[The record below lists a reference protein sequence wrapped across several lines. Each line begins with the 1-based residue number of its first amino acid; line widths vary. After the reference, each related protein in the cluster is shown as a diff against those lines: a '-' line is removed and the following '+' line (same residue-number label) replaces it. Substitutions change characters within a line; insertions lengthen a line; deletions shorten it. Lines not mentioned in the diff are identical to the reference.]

1 MKMDGMLSG
10 IRVLD
15 STTAVAMP
23 TAMHILADMGAEV
36 IKIETPTREE
46 SGRRDES
53 FQYLHHSKKSMTINL
68 KAPGGV
74 QLYKDL
80 VGRSDVLVENN
91 RAGTLDRL
99 GVGYSE
105 LIKVKPNIIL
115 LSNTGFG
122 QTGPWKR
129 YAGIGTFL
137 ELIAGVSHFTGYP
150 DQGPRQVGN
159 AWIDIH
165 VAWMAVFSILA
176 ALHWREESG
185 EGQHIDFS
193 MYQVGVSTLGAEVLD
208 FIVNGN
214 IGKQMG
220 NRHPVHAPHGVYLCR
235 GDDKWIAIAVEN
247 DEEWRALL
255 KSMGNPEW
263 ADNPKFED
271 ALSRHHNQ
279 DEIDGHIAEWTKGWD
294 FYELM
299 HLLQGNGVIASV
311 VPNTAE
317 LMTDPHMKARG
328 FYEKLTHSPE
338 SGLGDRLLIGRPWK
352 VSKTPSQFR
361 GPAPTLGQD
370 NEYIMKEVLKRTQE
384 EIDELYE
391 AGVLA
396 MQTHGETPPSP
407 QAQAAPA
414 RPRPGAA
421 NPAPSVEEG
430 TLAYIDPDYQKRLG
444 VE

>member
-1 MKMDGMLSG
+1 MEMDGMLTG

-46 SGRRDES
+46 AGRRDDG
-53 FQYLHHSKKSMTINL
+53 FLYLQHSKKSVTINL

-74 QLYKDL
+74 ELYKDL
-80 VGRSDVLVENN
+80 VSKSDVLVENN

-105 LIKVKPNIIL
+105 LIKAKSNIIL

-122 QTGPWKR
+122 QTGPWNR

-137 ELIAGVSHFTGYP
+137 ELITGVSHTTGYL

-185 EGQHIDFS
+185 EGQHVDFS
-193 MYQVGVSTLGAEVLD
+193 MYQVGVSTMGSEILD

-214 IGKQMG
+214 VGKQMG
-220 NRHPVHAPHGVYLCR
+220 NRHPVHAPHGVYPCH

-247 DEEWRALL
+247 DDEWRALL
-255 KSMGNPEW
+255 NTMGDPDW
-263 ADNPKFED
+263 ASSPKFD
-271 ALSRHHNQ
+271 DPLSRHHNQ
-279 DEIDGHIAEWTKGWD
+279 DEIDGHITEWAKNWD

-299 HLLQGNGVIASV
+299 HVLQNNGVIASV
-311 VPNTAE
+311 IPNTAE
-317 LMTDPHMKARG
+317 LMTDPHMKTRG

-338 SGLGDRLLIGRPWK
+338 SGLGTRVFIGRPWK
-352 VSKTPSQFR
+352 VSKTPSRFR
-361 GPAPTLGQD
+361 GPAPMLGRD
-370 NEYIMKEVLKRTQE
+370 NDYVMKEVLERSDE
-384 EIDELYE
+384 EIRELYE

-396 MQTHGETPPSP
+396 KETNGGAELPSRPQGPP
-407 QAQAAPA
+407 AQ
-414 RPRPGAA
+414 PRPGAA
-421 NPAPSVEEG
+421 NPAPSIENG
-430 TLAYIDPDYQKRLG
+430 TLAYVHPDYQNRLG